1 MIDITSYLAK
11 NPKHA
16 GILVILSALIVLILY
31 LNFLLKPQI
40 MRVSA
45 VFAGMKQAS
54 DDLKKTEEEIGRMP
68 RYVIDIASY
77 EEKISSYEKML
88 PVEQEIPAL
97 LESLSNMAR
106 GSNVK
111 IVAIT
116 PVMPEEGPN
125 DGSRVYQEMPILI
138 NAKSGYHELGN
149 FLAKLEYADRFMKI
163 ADIVIRSNNSVP
175 KKQDVDLLILT
186 YILLKSP

>member
-1 MIDITSYLAK
+1 MIDIFLYLKK
-11 NPKHA
+11 NPKQA
-16 GILVILSALIVLILY
+16 GILVILSALIILILY

-45 VFAGMKQAS
+45 VFAGMKQTS
-54 DDLKKTEEEIGRMP
+54 DDLRKTEEEIGRMP

-77 EEKISSYEKML
+77 EEKISRYEKML

-163 ADIVIRSNNSVP
+163 ADIVIRSNNSIP

-186 YILLKSP
+186 YILLNSP